1 MDSHPVAWGLDIG
14 HASIKAVK
22 LSRSGDGVTVLGYAI
37 EPITVPE
44 GGDRDVAVS
53 NALQAIIAREEFGTT
68 PVYAAISGRQVFTR
82 AVNVPVINQKRMH
95 AMVELEAKQQIP
107 GNFDEVEWGYHSS
120 PAPDGAS
127 LDVALFA
134 VKREIIQELIAKT
147 KAVGINLAGVSVPS
161 LALYNF
167 IKFDQSFPEG
177 EAVIILDVGADNTDL
192 VVYQADQ
199 LWMRSLPV
207 SGNDITQVF
216 AKKFRVSVAEA
227 ETLKRQVGD
236 SRQAEKII
244 KVIESGLTELVS
256 EINRSLGFYRTQNTT
271 ATLDNLVISGN
282 TFRLPG
288 LPEYMAEKLRLT
300 INILEDLD
308 RIQVASG
315 LDRSH
320 FMQDLQALGV
330 AMGLGLQATGV
341 SRADVNLMPRG
352 MQTERMLA
360 SKRWAAVAALGI
372 LGATMWADYAVA
384 SSAAQ
389 VNANLATKVTQY
401 AKENRERMQN
411 SKAVLEKVQTLA
423 PQLAAFDVVG
433 ANQGLAHAVLG
444 GVTSAVQGIALTPTY
459 RPPPPTLPA
468 IIETTPALQGAYL
481 RKVEFGEAMAATGG
495 AASSGGNDPFRPLA
509 VLRTVSVQIDI
520 PAGPSQGEVR
530 SALLKSLR
538 ELPMPAHLQDLAKTA
553 TLFADVQATSDIE
566 GVVSWYYLDRDRLDE
581 KGDLKPIEEK
591 KTLATSTT
599 TYTCTIAAVGGE
611 AAK

>member
-68 PVYAAISGRQVFTR
+68 PVYAAISGRQVFSR

-120 PAPDGAS
+120 PAPDGSS

-308 RIQVASG
+308 RIQVAGG

-352 MQTERMLA
+352 MQTERLLA

-372 LGATMWADYAVA
+372 IGATMWADYAVA

-389 VNANLATKVTQY
+389 VNSNLATKVTQY
-401 AKENRERMQN
+401 AKENRERMQD

-423 PQLAAFDVVG
+423 PKLAAFDVVG

-444 GVTSAVQGIALTPTY
+444 GVTSAVQGIALTPTF
-459 RPPPPTLPA
+459 RPPAPTLQA
-468 IIETTPALQGAYL
+468 MIETTPALQGAYL
-481 RKVEFGEAMAATGG
+481 RKVEFGEATAAG
-495 AASSGGNDPFRPLA
+495 AAAGTGGNDPFRPLA
-509 VLRTVSVQIDI
+509 VVRTVSVQIDI

-530 SALLKSLR
+530 SALLKTLR
-538 ELPMPAHLQDLAKTA
+538 ELPMPAHLQDLAKA
-553 TLFADVQATSDIE
+553 PTLFADVQATSDIE
-566 GVVSWYYLDRDRLDE
+566 GVVSWYYLDRDKLDE
-581 KGDLKPIEEK
+581 KGDLRPIEEK

>member
-1 MDSHPVAWGLDIG
+1 MDSHPIAWGLDIG

-22 LSRSGDGVTVLGYAI
+22 LSRNGDGVTVQGYAI

-44 GGDRDVAVS
+44 GGDRDAAVTA
-53 NALQAIIAREEFGTT
+53 ALQAIVAREEFGTT

-120 PAPDGAS
+120 PAADGAS

-256 EINRSLGFYRTQNTT
+256 EINRSLGFYRTQNAT

-352 MQTERMLA
+352 MQTERLLA

-372 LGATMWADYAVA
+372 IGATMWADYAVA
-384 SSAAQ
+384 SSAADT
-389 VNANLATKVTQY
+389 NARLATKVTQY
-401 AKENRERMQN
+401 AKENRERMQD
-411 SKAVLEKVQTLA
+411 SKAVLEKVQQLA

-433 ANQGLAHAVLG
+433 ANQGLTHAVLS
-444 GVTSAVQGIALTPTY
+444 GVTSAVQGIALTPGF
-459 RPPPPTLPA
+459 RPPAPTLPA
-468 IIETTPALQGAYL
+468 VIETTPALQGAYL
-481 RKVEFGEAMAATGG
+481 RKVEFGEPAVAGVVA
-495 AASSGGNDPFRPLA
+495 SGGSDPFRPLA
-509 VLRTVSVQIDI
+509 TLRTVSVQIDI

-538 ELPMPAHLQDLAKTA
+538 ELPMPAHLQDLAKA
-553 TLFADVQATSDIE
+553 STLFADVQATSDIE
-566 GVVSWYYLDRDRLDE
+566 GVVSWYYLDRDKLDE

>member
-14 HASIKAVK
+14 HSSIKAVK

-44 GGDRDVAVS
+44 GGDRDAAVTS
-53 NALQAIIAREEFGTT
+53 ALQAIVAREEFGST
-68 PVYAAISGRQVFTR
+68 PVYAAISGRQVFSR

-120 PAPDGAS
+120 PAADGSS

-134 VKREIIQELIAKT
+134 VKREIIEQLIAKC
-147 KAVGINLAGVSVPS
+147 KSVSLNLAGVSVPS

-167 IKFDQSFPEG
+167 IKFDQQFPDG

-216 AKKFRVSVAEA
+216 AKKFRVSIGEA

-256 EINRSLGFYRTQNTT
+256 EINRSLGFYRTQNAT

-315 LDRSH
+315 LDRTH

-341 SRADVNLMPRG
+341 SRADVNLMPSG
-352 MQTERMLA
+352 MQTERILA
-360 SKRWAAVAALGI
+360 QKKWAAIAAIGL
-372 LGATMWADYAVA
+372 LGATMWIDYAVA
-384 SSAAQ
+384 SSAADT
-389 VNANLATKVTQY
+389 NARLAEKVTRY
-401 AKENRERMQN
+401 AKDNSERMKD
-411 SKAVLEKVQTLA
+411 SRAVLEKVQQLA
-423 PQLAAFDVVG
+423 PQLASFDMVG
-433 ANQGLAHAVLG
+433 ANQGLTHAVLASVIG
-444 GVTSAVQGIALTPTY
+444 AVQDIVRNPGY
-459 RPPPPTLPA
+459 RPPTPTLPSIA
-468 IIETTPALQGAYL
+468 ETTPPLQGAYL
-481 RKVEFGEAMAATGG
+481 RKVEFVEPTGG
-495 AASSGGNDPFRPLA
+495 GDPFRPLA
-509 VLRTVSVQIDI
+509 MPRLVTVQIDI
-520 PAGPSQGEVR
+520 PAGSSQGEVR

-538 ELPMPAHLQDLAKTA
+538 DLPLPAHLQDLSKAP
-553 TLFADVQATSDIE
+553 TLFSDVQATADIE
-566 GVVSWYYLDRDRLDE
+566 GTVSWYYLDRDRLDE
-581 KGDLKPIEEK
+581 NGSLKPIEEK

>member
-1 MDSHPVAWGLDIG
+1 MDSHPIAWGLDIG
-14 HASIKAVK
+14 HSSIKAVK
-22 LSRSGDGVTVLGYAI
+22 LSRTGEGVIVIGYAI
-37 EPITVPE
+37 EPISVPE
-44 GGDRDVAVS
+44 GGDRDLAVTT
-53 NALQAIIAREEFGTT
+53 ALQAIVAREEFGTT
-68 PVYAAISGRQVFTR
+68 PVFAAISGRQVFNR

-120 PAPDGAS
+120 PAADGTS

-134 VKREIIQELIAKT
+134 VKREIIQQMVAKCRT
-147 KAVGINLAGVSVPS
+147 VGLNLAGVSVPS

-167 IKFDQSFPEG
+167 IKFDQSFPDG

-216 AKKFRVSVAEA
+216 AKKFRVSIAEA

-256 EINRSLGFYRTQNTT
+256 EVNRSLGFYRTQNTT

-308 RIQVASG
+308 KIQVASG

-320 FMQDLQALGV
+320 FMQDLQSLGV
-330 AMGLGLQATGV
+330 AMGLALQATGV
-341 SRADVNLMPRG
+341 ARANVNLMPSG
-352 MQTERMLA
+352 LQTERILA
-360 SKRWAAVAALGI
+360 SKRWAAAAIIGL
-372 LGATMWADYAVA
+372 LGATLYADYAIA
-384 SSAAQ
+384 SSAADT
-389 VNANLATKVTQY
+389 NMRLGEKVMQY
-401 AKENRERMQN
+401 AKDNKERMKQ
-411 SKAVLEKVQTLA
+411 SESVLQEVQQLA
-423 PQLAAFDVVG
+423 PQLATFDVVG
-433 ANQGLAHAVLG
+433 SNQGLTHAVFS
-444 GVTSAVQGIALTPTY
+444 GVCGIIQSVATTPGYRPAAPTQSNLALTT
-459 RPPPPTLPA
+459 PP
-468 IIETTPALQGAYL
+468 LQGAYL
-481 RKVEFGEAMAATGG
+481 RRIDLAQPPTGL
-495 AASSGGNDPFRPLA
+495 DPFRPLA
-509 VLRTVSVQIDI
+509 TVRTVSVLIDI
-520 PAGPSQGEVR
+520 PSGAQQTEIR

-538 ELPMPAHLQDLAKTA
+538 ELPVPETLRDLSPGT
-553 TLFADVQATSDIE
+553 TLFSDVQATSEIDGQVE
-566 GVVSWYYLDRDRLDE
+566 WYYIDRDNLDAS
-581 KGDLKPIEEK
+581 GSVKPIEEK
-591 KTLATSTT
+591 RTLPTSTT
-599 TYTCTIAAVGGE
+599 TFTCTIAAIGGTAE
-611 AAK
+611 VKP